1 MEKTTY
7 NFVSLFPEYKTK
19 MDAYIKNPPKEY
31 ESSCQG
37 ITENHL
43 SNNDIS
49 IKNSCLIVM
58 AYLNDIRTTYYNR
71 DIVSHCKYVYY
82 WLYEFLLIRLGNDK
96 NVLQYYNDILNKHNE
111 QHAPSICVGTV
122 EEFDKEKYGKINALY
137 NVYEKYYSYTKKIQ
151 SCTSH
156 LCTCGYE
163 CIKDY
168 KTNIQKC
175 TDPSNYEFCNE
186 LENFRTIYNT
196 HIASGNSCDN
206 MPDYLPPFLIIHISH
221 IILIPI
227 TILLAISFILFLLYK
242 YTPFGSRLCPLKKKM
257 TQIRCNINEEIHQ
270 LNSTQEGSQ
279 KNMKNR
285 SYHIAYNS
293 V

>member
-7 NFVSLFPEYKTK
+7 NFVSLFPEYKLK
-19 MDAYIKNPPKEY
+19 MDAHIEKPPNEY

-37 ITENHL
+37 ITKNHL
-43 SNNDIS
+43 SNKDINV
-49 IKNSCLIVM
+49 KNSCLIVM
-58 AYLNDIRTTYYNR
+58 AYLNDIRTTYYNK

-82 WLYEFLLIRLGNDK
+82 WLYEFLLINLGNDK
-96 NVLQYYNDILNKHNE
+96 IVLQYYNDILNKYNE
-111 QHAPSICVGTV
+111 KQDSSICVGTV
-122 EEFDKEKYGKINALY
+122 EEFDEEKYGKISVLY
-137 NVYEKYYSYTKKIQ
+137 NVYEKYYRFTKNIQ
-151 SCTSH
+151 ACSNDF
-156 LCTCGYE
+156 CTCGDE

-168 KTNIQKC
+168 KAHIQKC

-196 HIASGNSCDN
+196 HIASDNSCDN
-206 MPDYLPPFLIIHISH
+206 MPKYLPPFLIIHISY

-227 TILLAISFILFLLYK
+227 TILLVISFFIFFLYK
-242 YTPFGSRLCPLKKKM
+242 YTPFGSRLCPLKKKRR
-257 TQIRCNINEEIHQ
+257 QIRSNINEEIHQ

-285 SYHIAYNS
+285 SYHIA
-293 V
+293 